1 MMTGDLAGAG
11 EAGVE
16 DPFDLARFLQ
26 AQEGAYAQA
35 LAEVR
40 RGRKTSH
47 WMWFV
52 FPQVAGLGSSPTAQ
66 HYALA
71 GLDEARAFFVHPVLG
86 ARLREVAEAAAA
98 LQGRTAREVFGS
110 PDDLKLRSSLTLFEA
125 AAPGEA
131 VFGRALDALCGGARD
146 ARTLELLR

>member
-1 MMTGDLAGAG
+1 MADG
-11 EAGVE
+11 
-16 DPFDLARFLQ
+16 DPFDLARFVR
-26 AQEGAYAQA
+26 AQEGTYAQA

-66 HYALA
+66 HYALS
-71 GLDEARAFFVHPVLG
+71 GPDEARAYLAHPVLG
-86 ARLREVAEAAAA
+86 PRLREIAGAVAELA
-98 LQGRTAREVFGS
+98 GRTALEVFGS

-125 AAPGEA
+125 AAPDEP
-131 VFGRALDALCGGARD
+131 VFARALDALCAGRRD
-146 ARTLELLR
+146 PLTLERSAP